1 MIISYN
7 NYQRAKFLTSS
18 NFLTGS
24 IYERFSTFTQFFDLK
39 AANNELIQENLRLR
53 TTLQAYIQQRNMAV
67 GNLEVP
73 LDLTPIDTLKGDS
86 ARKVIYAFTTGRIV
100 NNSVNQRHNF
110 ITINK
115 GRRQGVRPDMG
126 VISAGKVVGLVT
138 NVSDN
143 YSTAISVLNS
153 KWKLSAKIKSND
165 YFGSL
170 SWNGRDYRT
179 VQLNEIP
186 YHVMVNKGDTVVTTG
201 FSSSFPEGIMIGT
214 IADYSICSGSNFYKI
229 EVTLAADFRSLV
241 EVALV
246 ENKHRS
252 EIKQLESL
260 NNTND
265 N

>member
-1 MIISYN
+1 MS
-7 NYQRAKFLTSS
+7 
-18 NFLTGS
+18 G
-24 IYERFSTFTQFFDLK
+24 
-39 AANNELIQENLRLR
+39 
-53 TTLQAYIQQRNMAV
+53 
-67 GNLEVP
+67 P
-73 LDLTPIDTLKGDS
+73 LWALS
-86 ARKVIYAFTTGRIV
+86 
-100 NNSVNQRHNF
+100 
-110 ITINK
+110 
-115 GRRQGVRPDMG
+115 RR
-126 VISAGKVVGLVT
+126 GKVVGLVT

-201 FSSSFPEGIMIGT
+201 FSSGFPEGIMIGT
-214 IADYSICSGSNFYKI
+214 IADYSIGSGSNFYKI

-241 EVALV
+241 EVAAV